1 MRVAGRFLFAMLC
14 MVLICGT
21 IGAFS
26 GGRVDFPGC
35 EAAFHKPHHPSPAI
49 ETAPVTA
56 AASSMGERI
65 ASPVTGFAP
74 RVSFGTRVADHRTNR
89 AIAPEPETSLDLRPP
104 PRTFLA

>member
-35 EAAFHKPHHPSPAI
+35 EAAFHKPHHPSAAI
-49 ETAPVTA
+49 ETAPVSA
-56 AASSMGERI
+56 AASSMDERI
-65 ASPVTGFAP
+65 AAPVTGFAP
-74 RVSFGTRVADHRTNR
+74 RVGFGTRVADHRTSR
-89 AIAPEPETSLDLRPP
+89 AIAPASEIALDQRPP
-104 PRTFLA
+104 PRTFL